1 MKSKKLSFIAKI
13 KSNSFPRHSNC
24 NNTYFL
30 ASGSEINFCS
40 ATAIAVE
47 YTSLKDVMPSMKHCR
62 SAYSKANFQFHSS
75 RDYIP
80 MSNFLVNRAALAY
93 LSPMPATS
101 TSTSSR
107 TSHRKQFF
115 IRTWDEVNL
124 PVRGCVNFINRHV
137 VSKITGVFDKVM
149 AAIHVTRIQKGRW
162 FCFQPKSPDFKWML
176 I

>member
-13 KSNSFPRHSNC
+13 KSNNLPRRSNC
-24 NNTYFL
+24 NNTYFS

-47 YTSLKDVMPSMKHCR
+47 YTSLRDVMASMKHCR

-75 RDYIP
+75 LDNIP
-80 MSNFLVNRAALAY
+80 MSNFLVNRPALAY
-93 LSPMPATS
+93 LSPKPA
-101 TSTSSR
+101 TSSR

-115 IRTWDEVNL
+115 IRTWDKVNL
-124 PVRGCVNFINRHV
+124 PVRACVNFINRHV

-149 AAIHVTRIQKGRW
+149 AAIHL
-162 FCFQPKSPDFKWML
+162 DFRL
-176 I
+176 IFIFL

>member
-24 NNTYFL
+24 NNTYFS

-47 YTSLKDVMPSMKHCR
+47 YTSLKD
-62 SAYSKANFQFHSS
+62 SKANFQFHSS
-75 RDYIP
+75 LDNIP
-80 MSNFLVNRAALAY
+80 MCNFLVNRAALAY

-101 TSTSSR
+101 SR

-115 IRTWDEVNL
+115 IRTWDKVNL
-124 PVRGCVNFINRHV
+124 PVRACVNFINRHV

-149 AAIHVTRIQKGRW
+149 AAIHVTR
-162 FCFQPKSPDFKWML
+162 FA
-176 I
+176 